1 MKNLSELSL
10 EKRLENQ
17 MRGLR
22 QLLEQL
28 KTNQLNVLIIPVL
41 ESDPADPANG
51 QIWYNSTSNQFKGE
65 KNGSVVTFT
74 TS

>member
-1 MKNLSELSL
+1 MKNVSELKL

-17 MRGLR
+17 MKGLR

-28 KTNQLNVLIIPVL
+28 KTNQLNVLIVPIVT
-41 ESDPADPANG
+41 SDPTTTTDG
-51 QIWYNSTSNQFKGE
+51 QIWYNSTSNQFKGK